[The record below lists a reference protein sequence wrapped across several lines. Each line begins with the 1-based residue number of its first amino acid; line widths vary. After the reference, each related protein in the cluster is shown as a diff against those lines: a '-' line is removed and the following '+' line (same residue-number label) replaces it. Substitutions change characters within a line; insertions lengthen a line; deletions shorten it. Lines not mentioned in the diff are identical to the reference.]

1 MNDKNK
7 KTDDIY
13 FYSKVETDEM
23 QRTLSFELEHKS
35 FRMWYIFNSVIM
47 LIVHFIFLFDDIDI
61 RSSSIASESV
71 KSPKMVPAMQVIIL
85 FFYAAGLLSLALY
98 NYRAASKGVLDAF
111 ASKYQK
117 GAREDG
123 KLVDGEKNPDNK
135 GRILAL
141 INLMLPAH
149 GLGTTYRSYMGFYL
163 VWLILVFA
171 YEVFTIFCVNKNK
184 KIRESLAADDEDI
197 EEE

>member
-1 MNDKNK
+1 MNDKNNK
-7 KTDDIY
+7 NEALY
-13 FYSKVETDEM
+13 FYDKVETDEM
-23 QRTLSFELEHKS
+23 QKTLSFELEHKS

-85 FFYAAGLLSLALY
+85 LFYGAGLLSLALY

-135 GRILAL
+135 GRMLAFTNF
-141 INLMLPAH
+141 ILPAH
-149 GLGTTYRSYMGFYL
+149 GLGMMYRSYMVFYL
-163 VWLILVFA
+163 VWLIFA
-171 YEVFTIFCVNKNK
+171 FFYEVFTIFCVNKNK
-184 KIRESLAADDEDI
+184 KVRESLAADDEDI

>member
-7 KTDDIY
+7 KDDDIY

-85 FFYAAGLLSLALY
+85 LFYAAGLLSLALY

-135 GRILAL
+135 GRILA
-141 INLMLPAH
+141 ITNFVLPAH
-149 GLGTTYRSYMGFYL
+149 GLGMTYRSYMVFYL
-163 VWLILVFA
+163 VWLILAFA
-171 YEVFTIFCVNKNK
+171 YEVFTIFCMKKNK
-184 KIRESLAADDEDI
+184 KVRESLAADDEDI

>member
-7 KTDDIY
+7 KDDDIY

-61 RSSSIASESV
+61 RASSIASESV
-71 KSPKMVPAMQVIIL
+71 KSPKMIPAMQVIIL
-85 FFYAAGLLSLALY
+85 LFYGAGLLSLALY

-123 KLVDGEKNPDNK
+123 KLVDGEKNPDTK
-135 GRILAL
+135 GRILA
-141 INLMLPAH
+141 ITNFILPAH
-149 GLGTTYRSYMGFYL
+149 GLGMMYRSYMVFYL
-163 VWLILVFA
+163 VWLILAFV
-171 YEVFTIFCVNKNK
+171 YEVFTIFCMKKNK
-184 KIRESLAADDEDI
+184 KVRESLAADDEDI

>member
-7 KTDDIY
+7 KDDDIY
-13 FYSKVETDEM
+13 FYSKVKTDEM

-85 FFYAAGLLSLALY
+85 LFYAAGLLSLALY

-135 GRILAL
+135 GRMLAFTNF
-141 INLMLPAH
+141 ILPAH
-149 GLGTTYRSYMGFYL
+149 GLGMMYRSYMVFYL
-163 VWLILVFA
+163 VWLILAFA

-184 KIRESLAADDEDI
+184 KVRESLAADDEDI

>member
-7 KTDDIY
+7 KDDDIY

-47 LIVHFIFLFDDIDI
+47 LIVHFIFLFDDIGI
-61 RSSSIASESV
+61 RASSIASESV
-71 KSPKMVPAMQVIIL
+71 RSPKMVPAMQVIIL
-85 FFYAAGLLSLALY
+85 LFYGAGLLSLALY

-141 INLMLPAH
+141 INLMIPAH
-149 GLGTTYRSYMGFYL
+149 GLGTTYRSYMVFYL
-163 VWLILVFA
+163 VWLILAFV

-184 KIRESLAADDEDI
+184 KVRESLAADDEDS

>member
-7 KTDDIY
+7 KDDDIY

-47 LIVHFIFLFDDIDI
+47 LIVHFIFLFDDIGI
-61 RSSSIASESV
+61 RASSIASESV
-71 KSPKMVPAMQVIIL
+71 RSPKMVPAMQVIIL
-85 FFYAAGLLSLALY
+85 LFYGAGLLSLALY

-123 KLVDGEKNPDNK
+123 KLVEGEKNPDNK

-141 INLMLPAH
+141 INLMIPAH
-149 GLGTTYRSYMGFYL
+149 GLGTTYRSYMVFYL
-163 VWLILVFA
+163 VWLILAFV

-184 KIRESLAADDEDI
+184 KVRESLAADDEDI

>member
-7 KTDDIY
+7 KDDDIY

-71 KSPKMVPAMQVIIL
+71 KSPKMIPAMQVIIL
-85 FFYAAGLLSLALY
+85 LFYAAGLLSLALY

-141 INLMLPAH
+141 INLMIPAH
-149 GLGTTYRSYMGFYL
+149 GLGTTYRSYMVFYL
-163 VWLILVFA
+163 VWLILAFA

-184 KIRESLAADDEDI
+184 KVRESLAADDEDI

>member
-7 KTDDIY
+7 KDDDIY

-47 LIVHFIFLFDDIDI
+47 LIVDFIFLFDDIGI
-61 RSSSIASESV
+61 RASSIASESV
-71 KSPKMVPAMQVIIL
+71 RSPKMVPAMQVIIL
-85 FFYAAGLLSLALY
+85 LFYGAGLLSLALY

-141 INLMLPAH
+141 INLMIPAH
-149 GLGTTYRSYMGFYL
+149 GLGTTYRSYMVFYL
-163 VWLILVFA
+163 VWLILAFV

-184 KIRESLAADDEDI
+184 KVRESLAADDEDI

>member
-7 KTDDIY
+7 KDDDIY

-47 LIVHFIFLFDDIDI
+47 LIVHFIFLFDDIGI
-61 RSSSIASESV
+61 RASSIASESV

-85 FFYAAGLLSLALY
+85 LFYGAGLLSLALY

-123 KLVDGEKNPDNK
+123 KLVEGEKNPDNK

-141 INLMLPAH
+141 INLMIPAH
-149 GLGTTYRSYMGFYL
+149 GLGTTYRSYMVFYL
-163 VWLILVFA
+163 VWLILAFV

-184 KIRESLAADDEDI
+184 KVRESLAADDEDI

>member
-7 KTDDIY
+7 KDDDIY

-47 LIVHFIFLFDDIDI
+47 LIVHFIFLFDDIGI
-61 RSSSIASESV
+61 RASSIASESV
-71 KSPKMVPAMQVIIL
+71 RSPKMVPAMQVIIL
-85 FFYAAGLLSLALY
+85 LFYGAGLLSLALY

-141 INLMLPAH
+141 INLMIPAH
-149 GLGTTYRSYMGFYL
+149 GLGTTYRSYMVFYL
-163 VWLILVFA
+163 VWLILAFA
-171 YEVFTIFCVNKNK
+171 YEVFTIFCMKKNK
-184 KIRESLAADDEDI
+184 KVRESLAADDEDI

>member
-7 KTDDIY
+7 KDDDIY

-47 LIVHFIFLFDDIDI
+47 LIVHFIFLFDDIGI
-61 RSSSIASESV
+61 RASSIASESV
-71 KSPKMVPAMQVIIL
+71 KSPKMIPAMQVIIL
-85 FFYAAGLLSLALY
+85 LFYGAGLLSLALY

-141 INLMLPAH
+141 INLMIPAH
-149 GLGTTYRSYMGFYL
+149 GLGTTYRSYMVFYL
-163 VWLILVFA
+163 VWLILAFA

-184 KIRESLAADDEDI
+184 KVRESLAADDEDI

>member
-7 KTDDIY
+7 KDDDIY

-47 LIVHFIFLFDDIDI
+47 LIVHFIFLFDDIGI
-61 RSSSIASESV
+61 RASSIASESV
-71 KSPKMVPAMQVIIL
+71 RSPKMVPAMQVIIL
-85 FFYAAGLLSLALY
+85 LFYGAGLLSLALY

-141 INLMLPAH
+141 INLMIPAH
-149 GLGTTYRSYMGFYL
+149 GLGTTYRSYMVFYL
-163 VWLILVFA
+163 VWLILAFV

-184 KIRESLAADDEDI
+184 KVRESLAADDEDI

>member
-7 KTDDIY
+7 KDDDIY

-71 KSPKMVPAMQVIIL
+71 KSPKMIPAMQVIIL
-85 FFYAAGLLSLALY
+85 LFYGAGLLSLALY

-123 KLVDGEKNPDNK
+123 KLVDGEKNPDTK

-141 INLMLPAH
+141 INLMIPAH
-149 GLGTTYRSYMGFYL
+149 GLGTTYRSYMVFYL
-163 VWLILVFA
+163 VWLILAFA
-171 YEVFTIFCVNKNK
+171 YEVFTIFCMKKNK
-184 KIRESLAADDEDI
+184 KVRESLAADDEDI

>member
-7 KTDDIY
+7 KDDDIY

-47 LIVHFIFLFDDIDI
+47 LIVHFIFLFDDIGI
-61 RSSSIASESV
+61 RASSIASESV
-71 KSPKMVPAMQVIIL
+71 RSPKMVPAMQVIIL
-85 FFYAAGLLSLALY
+85 LFYGAGLLSLALY

-123 KLVDGEKNPDNK
+123 KLVEGEKNPDTK

-141 INLMLPAH
+141 INLMIPAH
-149 GLGTTYRSYMGFYL
+149 GLGTTYRSYMVFYL
-163 VWLILVFA
+163 VWLIFAFA

-184 KIRESLAADDEDI
+184 KVRESLAADDEDI

>member
-7 KTDDIY
+7 KDDDIY

-61 RSSSIASESV
+61 RASSIANESV
-71 KSPKMVPAMQVIIL
+71 KSPKMIPAMQVIIL
-85 FFYAAGLLSLALY
+85 LFYGAGLLSLALY

-123 KLVDGEKNPDNK
+123 KLVGGEKNPDNK

-149 GLGTTYRSYMGFYL
+149 GLGTTYRSYMVFYL
-163 VWLILVFA
+163 VWLILAFA
-171 YEVFTIFCVNKNK
+171 YEVFTIFCMKKNK
-184 KIRESLAADDEDI
+184 KVRESLAADDEDI

>member
-7 KTDDIY
+7 KADDIY

-35 FRMWYIFNSVIM
+35 FRMWYVFNSVIM
-47 LIVHFIFLFDDIDI
+47 LIVHFIFLFDDIGI
-61 RSSSIASESV
+61 RASSIASESV
-71 KSPKMVPAMQVIIL
+71 RSPKMLPAMQVIIL
-85 FFYAAGLLSLALY
+85 LFYGAGILSFALY

-135 GRILAL
+135 GRILAV
-141 INLMLPAH
+141 INFMLPAH
-149 GLGTTYRSYMGFYL
+149 GLGAAYKSYMVFYL

>member
-7 KTDDIY
+7 KDDDIY

-85 FFYAAGLLSLALY
+85 LFYGAGLLSLALY

-123 KLVDGEKNPDNK
+123 KLVEGEKNPDNK

-141 INLMLPAH
+141 INLMIPAH
-149 GLGTTYRSYMGFYL
+149 GLGTTYRSYMVFYL
-163 VWLILVFA
+163 VWLILAFV

-184 KIRESLAADDEDI
+184 KVRESLAADDEDI

>member
-7 KTDDIY
+7 KDDDIY

-47 LIVHFIFLFDDIDI
+47 LIVHFIFLFDDIGI
-61 RSSSIASESV
+61 RASSIASESV
-71 KSPKMVPAMQVIIL
+71 KSPKMIPAMQVIIL
-85 FFYAAGLLSLALY
+85 LFYGAGLLSLALY

-141 INLMLPAH
+141 INLMIPAH
-149 GLGTTYRSYMGFYL
+149 GLGTTYRSYMVFYL
-163 VWLILVFA
+163 VWLILAFV
-171 YEVFTIFCVNKNK
+171 YEVFTIFCMKKNK
-184 KIRESLAADDEDI
+184 KVRESLAADDEDI

>member
-7 KTDDIY
+7 KDDDIY

-47 LIVHFIFLFDDIDI
+47 LIVHFIFLFDDIGI
-61 RSSSIASESV
+61 RASSIASESV
-71 KSPKMVPAMQVIIL
+71 KSPKMIPAMQVIIL
-85 FFYAAGLLSLALY
+85 LFYGAGLLSLALY

-141 INLMLPAH
+141 INLMIPAH
-149 GLGTTYRSYMGFYL
+149 GLGTTYRSYMVFYL
-163 VWLILVFA
+163 VWLILAFA
-171 YEVFTIFCVNKNK
+171 YEVFTIFCMKKNK
-184 KIRESLAADDEDI
+184 KVRESLAADDEDI

>member
-7 KTDDIY
+7 KDDDIY

-47 LIVHFIFLFDDIDI
+47 LIVHFIFLFDDIGI
-61 RSSSIASESV
+61 RASSIASESV

-85 FFYAAGLLSLALY
+85 LFYGAGLLSLALY

-123 KLVDGEKNPDNK
+123 KLVEGEKNPDNK

-141 INLMLPAH
+141 INLMIPAH
-149 GLGTTYRSYMGFYL
+149 GLGTTYRSYMVFYL
-163 VWLILVFA
+163 VWLILAFV
-171 YEVFTIFCVNKNK
+171 YEVFTIFCMKKNK
-184 KIRESLAADDEDI
+184 KVRESLAADDEDI

>member
-7 KTDDIY
+7 KDDDIY

-85 FFYAAGLLSLALY
+85 LFYGAGLLSLALY

-149 GLGTTYRSYMGFYL
+149 GLGTTYRSYMVFYL
-163 VWLILVFA
+163 VWLIFAFA

-184 KIRESLAADDEDI
+184 KVRESLAADDEDI